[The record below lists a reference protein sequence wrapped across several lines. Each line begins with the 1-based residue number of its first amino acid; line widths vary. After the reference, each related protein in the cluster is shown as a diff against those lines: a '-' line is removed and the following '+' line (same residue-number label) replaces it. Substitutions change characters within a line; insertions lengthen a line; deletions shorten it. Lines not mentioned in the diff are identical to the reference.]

1 MPAHYNPCT
10 SESSFPAL
18 RSPADNSKQHP
29 AATPQHVSSL
39 ANTTGSDT
47 ACSVLASTARL
58 SRAGQAAGHSQ
69 SWHQHGTDH
78 AAALTCS
85 DSAAESAQAIRLSA
99 SPAVLDYKHAIGWSQ
114 DVPIPVHPSGTSTGK
129 ASVLHSSDVSRCD
142 HASMS
147 KTNTPLGL
155 LPCQQQPTAD
165 LPANSQSSLTV
176 ASEGQADISSD
187 VNRGRV
193 IPDLAPAQVQLPE
206 TEHSRGLQQL
216 WNRMTH
222 TSLAVPSPSASSG
235 RDDGYVLLP
244 NAPSGILSSRA
255 LTPDVTAS
263 FSQSERSGSATFVTP
278 GMSSATIRGGSA
290 GEGST
295 ASEPVQEP
303 DVADTADVSD
313 SQEADSA
320 R

>member
-1 MPAHYNPCT
+1 
-10 SESSFPAL
+10 
-18 RSPADNSKQHP
+18 
-29 AATPQHVSSL
+29 
-39 ANTTGSDT
+39 
-47 ACSVLASTARL
+47 
-58 SRAGQAAGHSQ
+58 
-69 SWHQHGTDH
+69 
-78 AAALTCS
+78 
-85 DSAAESAQAIRLSA
+85 
-99 SPAVLDYKHAIGWSQ
+99 
-114 DVPIPVHPSGTSTGK
+114 
-129 ASVLHSSDVSRCD
+129 
-142 HASMS
+142 MS